1 GISTGYK
8 QLIHIDAYRLNS
20 GRDLLLLG
28 WDEIMA
34 NPDNLI
40 LLEWPERVK
49 DIIPADVYKISFK
62 FVDDSSREISF

>member
-1 GISTGYK
+1 
-8 QLIHIDAYRLNS
+8 
-20 GRDLLLLG
+20 LG

-40 LLEWPERVK
+40 LLEWPEKVK
-49 DIIPADVYKISFK
+49 DIIPADVYKINFK